1 MDNANGHE
9 YTHGIPKRTRTT
21 IHSHRFTHAK
31 SKTTAMANCSSLNP
45 IVITCLDYIVYR
57 TLDKMVRKS
66 KRKRDP
72 ARPKRAMTPFLYY
85 ACEQRNILK
94 QNGDK
99 MTLPEQSIYIAQL
112 WKNVTDE
119 GKVKYVEQS
128 EKDKA
133 RYRDE
138 MSRYHPPFKIK
149 RPRSSYAFFMKNM
162 RQEIAEQHK
171 EKNPRELMSDIAAA
185 WRNIS
190 EEDKIQYNEMATEDK
205 KRYEEEKK
213 NLAE

>member
-1 MDNANGHE
+1 
-9 YTHGIPKRTRTT
+9 
-21 IHSHRFTHAK
+21 
-31 SKTTAMANCSSLNP
+31 
-45 IVITCLDYIVYR
+45 
-57 TLDKMVRKS
+57 MVRTSK

-94 QNGDK
+94 ENGDK
-99 MTLPEQSIYIAQL
+99 MTLPEQSRHIAQL
-112 WKNVTDE
+112 WKSVSEED
-119 GKVKYVEQS
+119 KARYVEQS

-138 MSRYHPPFKIK
+138 MSRYEPPKKIK

-162 RQEIAEQHK
+162 RQEIAEKNK
-171 EKNPRELMSDIAAA
+171 EKNPRELMADIAAA

-190 EEDKIQYNEMATEDK
+190 EEDKAKYNEMAAEDK
-205 KRYEEEKK
+205 KRYDEEK
-213 NLAE
+213 NSAE